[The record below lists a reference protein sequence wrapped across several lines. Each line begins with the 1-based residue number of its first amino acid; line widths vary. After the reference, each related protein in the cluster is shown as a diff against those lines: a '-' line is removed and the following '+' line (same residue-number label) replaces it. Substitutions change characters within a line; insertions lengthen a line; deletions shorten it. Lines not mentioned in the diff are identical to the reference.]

1 MIVKIQRS
9 LFSSAGGGAMLI
21 YNQDRSVMLQR
32 PLTAQVS
39 ALLGDAPKGYFHVKV
54 KGGSLKILGRAPDQS
69 W

>member
-21 YNQDRSVMLQR
+21 YNQDRSVMMQR

-39 ALLGDAPKGYFHVKV
+39 ALLGGAPKGYFHVKI
-54 KGGSLKILGRAPDQS
+54 KGGSLKILSRAPDQS

>member
-9 LFSSAGGGAMLI
+9 LFSSAGDGTMLI
-21 YNQDRSVMLQR
+21 YNQDRSVMMQR

-39 ALLGDAPKGYFHVKV
+39 ALLGNAPKGYFQVKV
-54 KGGSLKILGRAPDQS
+54 KGGSLKILGRAPDQN